1 MIDVLREHMVLV
13 SNPRRED
20 SQIPSLRL
28 SPKCH
33 VEFLGTG
40 LCRLNLTSWL
50 STHLDIR
57 YLQFGKQIKLL
68 EESLRTLEAVISNAD
83 RQLPRRPWL
92 NDAARFGPSVDV
104 LPEVAGDFRKTL
116 EECDAL
122 LKDRSKFQYSQA
134 NFVENVIWWS
144 SIEGDVENLKERV
157 RFHMM
162 KLTFIAKP
170 FEIQLLIGI
179 KRELQFLR
187 RDVDEIR
194 TILIHGL
201 QNRDASSSAYL
212 QSFQVPRELATR
224 FTTALQTNKPTSLQD
239 QANLP
244 LKEGF
249 DALVYHFANSTIE
262 FNPRP
267 ELGERA
273 PDEVQYL
280 NLVKSRWIAQMLR
293 QSVFLKSAGQ
303 DSLWEDYLKEL
314 EDDIR
319 GQFRRFDTGQL
330 VAPPPDRISLLPD
343 SCFSIWVVE
352 ALPVRPPDLAEQ
364 RPLEEKILDL
374 ALPGTYGTRL
384 SALTIFRKSDSKLRL
399 VNTTK
404 DEQNQYFHQEESTSL
419 NMESDRLIPTYANP
433 SEASAATNNV
443 MLCNNQGQDP
453 IWYSLKDADDVLHF
467 QRALTGY
474 RVSHEVR
481 NISWS
486 IEGSSK
492 PSKSGRGRLQFWHL
506 KPFQTIGPDGERLSV
521 DRSSVSTRSPQSP
534 THSHSMARQSTG
546 LSNTTTLLNN
556 GSIASTVNGPS
567 GDGTAMVRPEIPR
580 IVIFTLCD
588 GMHTFLQFK
597 SESE

>member
-1 MIDVLREHMVLV
+1 MA
-13 SNPRRED
+13 
-20 SQIPSLRL
+20 
-28 SPKCH
+28 
-33 VEFLGTG
+33 FY
-40 LCRLNLTSWL
+40 
-50 STHLDIR
+50 LDIR

-122 LKDRSKFQYSQA
+122 LKDHSKFQYSQA

-144 SIEGDVENLKERV
+144 SVEGEVENLKEQV

-179 KRELQFLR
+179 KRELQLLR

-201 QNRDASSSAYL
+201 QNRDESSSAYL
-212 QSFQVPRELATR
+212 QSFHVPRELATR

-293 QSVFLKSAGQ
+293 QSVFLKSAGP

-314 EDDIR
+314 EDDIQ
-319 GQFRRFDTGQL
+319 GQLRRFDAGQL
-330 VAPPPDRISLLPD
+330 VAPPPDRISLLPE

-352 ALPVRPPDLAEQ
+352 APPMRPPHLAEQ

-506 KPFQTIGPDGERLSV
+506 KPFQTIGPNGERLSV

-546 LSNTTTLLNN
+546 LSTTTTLLNS

-597 SESE
+597 SESQQTSTMTKVGFD

>member
-1 MIDVLREHMVLV
+1 M
-13 SNPRRED
+13 
-20 SQIPSLRL
+20 
-28 SPKCH
+28 K
-33 VEFLGTG
+33 FLGKG
-40 LCRLNLTSWL
+40 LCGLQANLL
-50 STHLDIR
+50 CILDVR

-68 EESLRTLEAVISNAD
+68 AESLRTLEAVISNAD
-83 RQLPRRPWL
+83 KQHQLPRRPWH
-92 NDAARFGPSVDV
+92 NDADRFGPSVEV
-104 LPEVAGDFRKTL
+104 LPEVAGDFKKTL
-116 EECDAL
+116 EECDTL
-122 LKDRSKFQYSQA
+122 LKDHSKFQYSQA

-170 FEIQLLIGI
+170 FEIQLLLGI
-179 KRELQFLR
+179 KRELQLLR
-187 RDVDEIR
+187 RDIDEIR
-194 TILIHGL
+194 TILIHGV
-201 QNRDASSSAYL
+201 QSRDTSSSTYL
-212 QSFQVPRELATR
+212 QSLQVPRELADR
-224 FTTALQTNKPTSLQD
+224 FTTALQTNKPQSLQD

-293 QSVFLKSAGQ
+293 QSVFFQSAGP
-303 DSLWEDYLKEL
+303 DSLWADYLKEL

-330 VAPPPDRISLLPD
+330 VAPPPDRISLLPI
-343 SCFSIWVVE
+343 SCFSIWVIE
-352 ALPVRPPDLAEQ
+352 APPVRPPDLAEQ

-374 ALPGTYGTRL
+374 ALPGTYGTRQ

-399 VNTTK
+399 VTTTK
-404 DEQNQYFHQEESTSL
+404 DEQNQYFHQEEGTSVNL
-419 NMESDRLIPTYANP
+419 ESERLIPTYANP
-433 SEASAATNNV
+433 NEASTATNNV

-467 QRALTGY
+467 QRALTGF
-474 RVSHEVR
+474 RVSHQVQ
-481 NISWS
+481 NMSWS

-506 KPFQTIGPDGERLSV
+506 KPFQTIGPDGERVSV

-534 THSHSMARQSTG
+534 TPSHSIARQSTG
-546 LSNTTTLLNN
+546 LSTTTTLLGN
-556 GSIASTVNGPS
+556 GSIKSTVNGQN
-567 GDGTAMVRPEIPR
+567 GDGTALVRPEIPR
-580 IVIFTLCD
+580 IVIFTFCD
-588 GMHTFLQFK
+588 GMYVFLQFK
-597 SESE
+597 SESLDQQLPLFRWF

>member
-1 MIDVLREHMVLV
+1 MVLV
-13 SNPRRED
+13 SNPQRETFF
-20 SQIPSLRL
+20 PSAFAER
-28 SPKCH
+28 SR
-33 VEFLGTG
+33 EISWQRANFLDF
-40 LCRLNLTSWL
+40 
-50 STHLDIR
+50 LDIK

-68 EESLRTLEAVISNAD
+68 AESLQTLEAIISNAD
-83 RQLPRRPWL
+83 RQHQLPRRPWQ

-104 LPEVAGDFRKTL
+104 LPEVAGDFKETL
-116 EECDAL
+116 EECDKL
-122 LKDRSKFQYSQA
+122 LNDHSKFQYSQA

-170 FEIQLLIGI
+170 FEIQLLLGI
-179 KRELQFLR
+179 RHELQLLR
-187 RDVDEIR
+187 RDVDDIR
-194 TILIHGL
+194 TILIHGI
-201 QNRDASSSAYL
+201 QSRDASSSAYL
-212 QSFQVPRELATR
+212 QSLQVPPELAAR
-224 FTTALQTNKPTSLQD
+224 FRMALQTNKPTSLQD

-249 DALVYHFANSTIE
+249 NALVYHFANSTIE

-293 QSVFLKSAGQ
+293 QSIYFQSAGP
-303 DSLWEDYLKEL
+303 DSLWADYLKEL

-319 GQFRRFDTGQL
+319 GQFRRFDAGQL
-330 VAPPPDRISLLPD
+330 VAPPPDRVSLLPV

-374 ALPGTYGTRL
+374 ALPGTYGTRQ

-399 VNTTK
+399 VTTTK
-404 DEQNQYFHQEESTSL
+404 DEQNQYFHQEESTSV

-433 SEASAATNNV
+433 SEGSTATNNV

-474 RVSHEVR
+474 RVSHQVQGV
-481 NISWS
+481 SWS

-492 PSKSGRGRLQFWHL
+492 PSKSGQGRLQFWHL
-506 KPFQTIGPDGERLSV
+506 KPFQTIGPDGQRLSV

-534 THSHSMARQSTG
+534 TFSQNMARQSTA
-546 LSNTTTLLNN
+546 LSTTTTLFGN

-567 GDGTAMVRPEIPR
+567 GDGTALVRPEIPR

-597 SESE
+597 SEPE